1 MKGGD
6 NVNALDRT
14 IAAVSPK
21 WGYSRLAWRESL
33 RSYDAG
39 NQNRL
44 NTNWTTVNGTAEQTN
59 GAHRDVLR
67 ARARDL
73 ERNSDILESLIS
85 PFERNVIGTG
95 IMAQAKVMNEDGS
108 ENEALNDQIEE
119 LWKEWCHA
127 RNCDISGTQ
136 CFDEF
141 QTMAIRRKK
150 VDGGIIFIKCYT
162 NDGIVPFCLQAK
174 EVDEL
179 DTSYSLVKT
188 KEGNRVIS
196 GIEVNQYN
204 KPVAYYFKQYSPDG
218 YWTGS
223 TERIEANRV
232 IYLFSKKRPSQVREI
247 TELARTMPV
256 IKEVNEFVEAIS
268 VKERILACL
277 SVFIKKMTPSTGSFG
292 RNPVVDKKSGYP
304 VKTISPGMIH
314 ELQPGDDVTTVNPSG
329 QSSNAK
335 EFIMTQ
341 QRIAGAGQ
349 GLSYEAASRDMSQV
363 NYSSARQGLLEDQR
377 TYQMEQKYLIDHF
390 CQEVYTEFIISAVL
404 SGKLT
409 IKDFWANKR
418 KYLKHE
424 WITPGWSWIDPLK
437 EVKANQ
443 FALESGMDTLSN
455 ICGSRGLDWKE
466 VMKQRAKEKTFE
478 EELFAVEE
486 PEEEHELSED
496 EKNIKAQQED
506 GSIQQTAL
514 NGAQI
519 SSLIEIVNSVKTG
532 ILTYDSAIAM
542 IIYSFPFS
550 EEQAKEIL
558 GDSETLLES
567 KDNKEGDEAADE
579 EEKTE

>member
-1 MKGGD
+1 M
-6 NVNALDRT
+6 NWLDRG
-14 IAAVSPK
+14 IAAVSPR
-21 WGYSRLAWRESL
+21 WAYNRMAWRDSL

-39 NQNRL
+39 TKSRL
-44 NTNWTTVNGTAEQTN
+44 NANWTTVNGTAEQAN
-59 GAHRDVLR
+59 QAHRDVLR

-73 ERNSDILESLIS
+73 ERNSDILEGLIN

-95 IMAQAKVMNEDGS
+95 IMAQAKITDADGNED
-108 ENEALNDQIEE
+108 EKLNAEIEE
-119 LWKEWCHA
+119 LWEEWCHA
-127 RNCDISGTQ
+127 KNCDVAGTQ

-141 QTMAIRRKK
+141 QAMAVRRKK

-162 NDGIVPFCLQAK
+162 DDGIIPFCLQAK

-179 DTSYSLVKT
+179 DTSYSLSKT
-188 KEGNRVIS
+188 SEGNRIIG

-204 KPVAYYFKQYSPDG
+204 RPIAYYFKQYSPDG
-218 YWTGS
+218 YWTGG

-232 IYLFSKKRPSQVREI
+232 IYLFSKKRPTQIREV
-247 TELARTMPV
+247 TELARTMPIV
-256 IKEVNEFVEAIS
+256 KEVNEFVEAIS

-277 SVFIKKMTPSTGSFG
+277 SVFIKKNTPTGTVG
-292 RNPVVDKKSGYP
+292 RGGIIDKKSGYP
-304 VKTISPGMIH
+304 VRSISPGMIH

-349 GLSYEAASRDMSQV
+349 GLSYEASSRDMSQV

-390 CQEVYTEFIISAVL
+390 CREVYREFIISAVL
-404 SGKLT
+404 SGKLP
-409 IKDFWANKR
+409 IKDFWNNTK
-418 KYLKHE
+418 KYLKHD
-424 WITPGWSWIDPLK
+424 WVTPGWSWIDPLK
-437 EVKANQ
+437 EVRANQ
-443 FALESGMDTLSN
+443 FALESGMDTLAN

-466 VMKQRAKEKTFE
+466 VMKQRAKEKA
-478 EELFAVEE
+478 FAEGLVVVEE
-486 PEEEHELSED
+486 PEEEQTLNED
-496 EKNIKAQQED
+496 EKNLKEQQEE

-519 SSLIEIVNSVKTG
+519 SSLLQIVESVKNG
-532 ILTYDSAIAM
+532 IIAYDSAVSLIT
-542 IIYSFPFS
+542 YSFPFS
-550 EEQAKEIL
+550 EEQAKAIL
-558 GDSETLLES
+558 GSKETLKEFEE
-567 KDNKEGDEAADE
+567 KDGEEVNG